1 MNETTLSASEAAPIA
16 SSNDPITAFR
26 GEFAFLSN
34 FYPHAFEFEGETYP
48 TAEHAFQAAKTLD
61 PAERQK
67 VRDAATPA
75 VAKRLG
81 KKVTLRE
88 GWDTLRFTVMEEV
101 VAAKFSDPELARLL
115 LATGERELIEGNT
128 WRDTTW
134 GCIQDKNGNWKGRNE
149 LGKTLMRLRTALSP
163 GFPTDSRASG
173 RSV

>member
-1 MNETTLSASEAAPIA
+1 MSDNTLSTPEAASIA
-16 SSNDPITAFR
+16 SLDGPITAFR

-34 FYPHAFEFEGETYP
+34 FYPHAVTFEGETYP

-67 VRDAATPA
+67 VRDAVTPA

-81 KKVTLRE
+81 KKVALRD
-88 GWDTLRFTVMEEV
+88 GWDTVRFTVMEQV
-101 VAAKFSDPELARLL
+101 VAAKFSDPDLARLL

-128 WRDTTW
+128 WRDTIW

-149 LGKTLMRLRTALSP
+149 LGKTLMRLRATLPAEK
-163 GFPTDSRASG
+163 DR
-173 RSV
+173 